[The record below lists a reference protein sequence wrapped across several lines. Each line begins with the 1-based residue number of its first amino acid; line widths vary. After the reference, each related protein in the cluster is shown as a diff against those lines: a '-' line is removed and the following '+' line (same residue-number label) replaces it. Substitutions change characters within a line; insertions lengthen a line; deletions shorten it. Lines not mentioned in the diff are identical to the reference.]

1 MKGAILAQWDLNHD
15 GKINKMELS
24 MLLLQQSRMAGDG
37 DEDAA
42 QSEQSTYSDDEW
54 IWLWNIHSF
63 IVMLFHFKLSEF
75 SLYCPIIHHS
85 S

>member
-42 QSEQSTYSDDEW
+42 QSEQSTYSDDE
-54 IWLWNIHSF
+54 
-63 IVMLFHFKLSEF
+63 
-75 SLYCPIIHHS
+75 
-85 S
+85 